1 MCEAAVFH
9 VFIAYVYAH
18 THTHTQLEI
27 ATEGTNDTHIL
38 ETVS

>member
-18 THTHTQLEI
+18 THTQLEI
-27 ATEGTNDTHIL
+27 ATEGTHDTHIL